1 MQEISI
7 IVTFTILFQCIES
20 QFTCNDGVCIPM
32 EQRCDGEYDCSDK
45 SDESDCILIQD
56 DGEYQKEL
64 PPKLDGGLVDV
75 NVSIHILNIEK
86 IQLPSTFDAKIEV
99 TLMWKDYRL
108 TYNNLH
114 YVNIIDPET
123 KQKLWIP
130 PLLFSNSNE
139 NRKIKDDAKTI
150 ISITKLQ
157 GKGNWF
163 IVEHRE
169 INVLLASFRHS

>member
-1 MQEISI
+1 
-7 IVTFTILFQCIES
+7 
-20 QFTCNDGVCIPM
+20 M

-45 SDESDCILIQD
+45 SDESDCILIKD

-99 TLMWKDYRL
+99 TLIWKDYRL
-108 TYNNLH
+108 TYYNLH
-114 YVNIIDPET
+114 DVNIIDPET

-139 NRKIKDDAKTI
+139 NRKIKDDEKTT

-157 GKGNWF
+157 GEK
-163 IVEHRE
+163 
-169 INVLLASFRHS
+169 LLLHHSIQRNKYVSCLFQTCLKLLTWEKFMKLMFSWVAKTF

>member
-1 MQEISI
+1 M
-7 IVTFTILFQCIES
+7 
-20 QFTCNDGVCIPM
+20 
-32 EQRCDGEYDCSDK
+32 
-45 SDESDCILIQD
+45 
-56 DGEYQKEL
+56 
-64 PPKLDGGLVDV
+64 

-157 GKGNWF
+157 GKGNWLNT
-163 IVEHRE
+163 EK
-169 INVLLASFRHS
+169 